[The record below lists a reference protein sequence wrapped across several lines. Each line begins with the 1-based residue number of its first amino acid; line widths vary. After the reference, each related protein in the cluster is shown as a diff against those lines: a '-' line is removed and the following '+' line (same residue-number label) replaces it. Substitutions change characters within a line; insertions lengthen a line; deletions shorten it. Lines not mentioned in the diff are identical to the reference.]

1 MGRIF
6 LHHPGGARLY
16 SCANCDTALTN
27 RSQLTSMVS
36 YNSYR
41 TKKYRIEFFR
51 LFCFT
56 RLNDVDLQD
65 RSPKTLCREW
75 RKQATSLF
83 CLNSLNL
90 NFEVKLIKM
99 PGIAL
104 SYMYFLWCSEE
115 WYFIGCLATNI
126 VISHL
131 LVYTLY

>member
-41 TKKYRIEFFR
+41 TDKYRIEFFH

-56 RLNDVDLQD
+56 RLNDADLQA
-65 RSPKTLCREW
+65 RSPKTPFRE
-75 RKQATSLF
+75 
-83 CLNSLNL
+83 
-90 NFEVKLIKM
+90 
-99 PGIAL
+99 
-104 SYMYFLWCSEE
+104 
-115 WYFIGCLATNI
+115 
-126 VISHL
+126 
-131 LVYTLY
+131 